1 MTNAN
6 AAEARL
12 SEEKV
17 ELQKQ
22 IEQLNFQLEEAQNK
36 VKTLEAEP
44 ANSNKNWE

>member
-1 MTNAN
+1 MKNAQ

-22 IEQLNFQLEEAQNK
+22 IEQLNFQVEEAENK
-36 VKTLEAEP
+36 VKTLKAEP
-44 ANSNKNWE
+44 EVK